1 MHHETVGDP
10 LEHIAGCRAT
20 PGAEDGVGRA
30 ALVFRTH
37 AGGHDTGLYGRAL
50 VEQHARRV
58 VEGCGQVITHDAGA
72 GMGTAKAGDALFGE
86 LEAGSSGCR
95 GDAGAGQRQGQ
106 TGEQQGLLHIAGMK
120 KG

>member
-10 LEHIAGCRAT
+10 LEHIATGDA
-20 PGAEDGVGRA
+20 GLAGGRA
-30 ALVFRTH
+30 IVFRTH